1 LALPLALG
9 CSESTQPVA
18 PITIPDSLPPAVKGA
33 IYDGPPGLYDTP
45 SYHGI
50 TSRYVLYDDST
61 FALEFYD
68 PRIGPFAYGGRYTR
82 TNSQITFS
90 WDGWSTAGPWGA
102 QGTLR
107 GDSLKVTYNLVMTW
121 SDFIDGTYVRASPTR

>member
-1 LALPLALG
+1 
-9 CSESTQPVA
+9 
-18 PITIPDSLPPAVKGA
+18 
-33 IYDGPPGLYDTP
+33 
-45 SYHGI
+45 
-50 TSRYVLYDDST
+50 VLYDDST

-121 SDFIDGTYVRASPTR
+121 SDFIDGTYVRASPTL